1 MAIKCYDGKN
11 NPFTH
16 LTQWDK
22 NQKVIIKNVVSP
34 TTPTAHIRN
43 SPCEEPTLCVSSYSG
58 TTLTVNI
65 PNILLEQPL
74 PLTIYI
80 NLNNSSS
87 LLEALYTIRI
97 PVIPREEPEYPHI

>member
-1 MAIKCYDGKN
+1 MAIKCYDGN
-11 NPFTH
+11 NHPITH
-16 LTQWDK
+16 FTQWDK
-22 NQKVIIKNVVSP
+22 NQKVIVKNVVSP

-74 PLTIYI
+74 PLTIYV
-80 NLNNSSS
+80 NSNDTIIIP
-87 LLEALYTIRI
+87 EALYTIRI
-97 PVIPREEPEYPHI
+97 PVTPREQPEYVVL